1 MNFSTLK
8 KAFDLNLSVFD
19 NKIGNLTQERES
31 AQDQILEVLKN
42 AGIDGIDDIQE
53 KSFDKILENL

>member
-31 AQDQILEVLKN
+31 TQDQILEVLKN

-53 KSFDKILENL
+53 KSFDKILEKL

>member
-53 KSFDKILENL
+53 KSFDKILEKL